1 MQQFHLIKNYYRY
14 AVRQRI
20 FQRSLKV
27 SAVVGSLL
35 MLINH
40 GDKLFNQEVQLL
52 DYLKICL
59 TYLVPF
65 CVSTHASIHSALQFN
80 REGIHHD

>member
-1 MQQFHLIKNYYRY
+1 MQRNQLIKSYYRY
-14 AVRQRI
+14 AVRQGI

-40 GDKLFNQEVQLL
+40 GDKLLNQEIQLL

-59 TYLVPF
+59 TYVVPF
-65 CVSTHASIHSALQFN
+65 CVSTHASIHSALKYNQ
-80 REGIHHD
+80 EGIQDD